1 MMHSCTLQT
10 YAVYRRE
17 MSRNARN
24 VIPKIGDAE
33 HLARAHMG
41 DAQIQQRL
49 E

>member
-1 MMHSCTLQT
+1 
-10 YAVYRRE
+10 